1 MFSLTHK
8 FFWILFLTYN
18 LMTFS
23 FCYFLRLN
31 YFWTKNMI
39 FSKEIYLIFFFFF
52 WFSGQVYIPSF
63 MSLRRILIP
72 QYCAMFYLHTLFKA
86 C

>member
-39 FSKEIYLIFFFFF
+39 CSKEIYLNFFFFLVF
-52 WFSGQVYIPSF
+52 WPSVYSIFYVFKKNINSP
-63 MSLRRILIP
+63 IL
-72 QYCAMFYLHTLFKA
+72 CNVLFA
-86 C
+86 YTF